1 MNTQTFFK
9 SPWAQR
15 VVVAACTAV
24 GMVTVATSLTGC
36 FPVVAGGAVMTGMV
50 ATDRRTSGAQVE
62 DESIELRASDRLNTA
77 FGDKIH
83 QNVTSFNRIVLITG
97 EAATPAVQQQ
107 AGQIVGKVENVR
119 SVVNEL
125 VVAEK
130 SSLAQRSNDTYITSK
145 VKASLID
152 AKDLQ
157 SNTIKVVTERQVVYL
172 MGLVTQRE
180 ANRAS
185 EVARGVDGVKKV
197 VRVFEYLTEEQLKAL
212 SAQASDSNTTSAAK

>member
-1 MNTQTFFK
+1 MNTQTSFK

-15 VVVAACTAV
+15 LVVAACTAV

>member
-1 MNTQTFFK
+1 
-9 SPWAQR
+9 
-15 VVVAACTAV
+15 
-24 GMVTVATSLTGC
+24 
-36 FPVVAGGAVMTGMV
+36 MV